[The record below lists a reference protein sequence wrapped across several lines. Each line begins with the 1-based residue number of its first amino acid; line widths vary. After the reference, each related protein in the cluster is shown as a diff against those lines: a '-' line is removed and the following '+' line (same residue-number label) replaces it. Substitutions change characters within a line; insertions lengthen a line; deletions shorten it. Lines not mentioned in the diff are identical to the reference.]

1 MIYSV
6 EGILG
11 GVKTYDGFCIAVIK
25 CKSGVSFSVKVSSK
39 TKGAIES
46 KKEVMLYTELILR
59 ENLMELFGFYTEEE
73 KKSFKLLIGV
83 SGVGPS
89 FAISIL
95 SSLTSFELF
104 SCVSLKNIERL
115 CCCKGIGKKTAN
127 RIILELKDKF
137 KNFEFEEK
145 EESLMLE
152 GSLIGNDIAREAVE
166 ALVVLGYLRTDAE
179 SAVMAQKE
187 KKSVEGLIKEA
198 LLMLSKK

>member
-6 EGILG
+6 EGILI

-39 TKGAIES
+39 TKEEIEN

-73 KKSFKLLIGV
+73 KRSFKLLIGV

-89 FAISIL
+89 FAISVL
-95 SSLTSFELF
+95 SSLTPFELF
-104 SCVSLKNIERL
+104 SCVSLKDCDKL
-115 CCCKGIGKKTAN
+115 CCCKGIGRKTAN

-152 GSLIGNDIAREAVE
+152 EGLVLNSAAKEAVE
-166 ALVVLGYLRTDAE
+166 ALVVLGYLRADAE
-179 SAVMAQKE
+179 SAVMSQKE
-187 KKSVEGLIKEA
+187 KKSVEELIKEA
-198 LLMLSKK
+198 LLLLSKK

>member
-6 EGILG
+6 EGILSS
-11 GVKTYDGFCIAVIK
+11 VKTYDGFCVAVIK
-25 CKSGVSFSVKVSSK
+25 CKSGVSFAIKISSR
-39 TKGAIES
+39 TKQAIEN

-59 ENLMELFGFYTEEE
+59 ENLMELFGFYAEEE

-95 SSLTSFELF
+95 SGLSPFELF
-104 SCVSLKNIERL
+104 SCVNLKDCNKL

-152 GSLIGNDIAREAVE
+152 ENLIENDAVKEAIE
-166 ALVVLGYLRTDAE
+166 ALVVLGYLRSDAIN
-179 SAVMAQKE
+179 AVMSQKE
-187 KKSVEGLIKEA
+187 EKSVEELIKEA
-198 LLMLSKK
+198 LLLLSKK